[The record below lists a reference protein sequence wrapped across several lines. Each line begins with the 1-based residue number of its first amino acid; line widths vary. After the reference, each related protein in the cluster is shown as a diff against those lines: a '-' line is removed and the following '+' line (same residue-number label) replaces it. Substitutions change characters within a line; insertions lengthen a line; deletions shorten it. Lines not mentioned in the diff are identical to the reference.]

1 MRRFVAT
8 TAIVLGAAM
17 MLAPA
22 VFHLFS
28 RTSAAERLTDDIRP
42 AMTDQ
47 ALAQTRFEFDTQ
59 RAGLEEFIDRGI
71 PRMAADLRQTPEQF
85 RASINGQFP
94 AVEHGIEQ
102 LPAITTFVDGAIGL
116 FDANRAKFHS
126 ADAIPTTWLPYTV
139 GPWMLI
145 GSGALLV
152 LLGLA
157 VALGRG
163 GRGSVIGLLV
173 VGLFLA
179 VTPLAVRFPQKASD
193 GRQLVAL
200 LKSPLSQ
207 QSADQLRAWQ
217 TTVEN
222 MTAELQ
228 DRLLP
233 STGGRLGLSPAAM
246 DAYLTRNLPAL
257 ASALPRTPPVV
268 RHMGTL
274 VGKVEADVTPFAKT
288 SKLPFRGL
296 TWLFFAP
303 GVLSAFVAGA
313 LLLGSRSRAGS
324 GASRRR
330 GDLSIE
336 TPAL

>member
-8 TAIVLGAAM
+8 TAIVLGTALI
-17 MLAPA
+17 LAPA
-22 VFHLFS
+22 VLHLFS
-28 RTSAAERLTDDIRP
+28 RTSAAERLTDDLRP

-47 ALAQTRFEFDTQ
+47 ALAQTRSEFDTQ
-59 RAGLEEFIDRGI
+59 RAGLQEFIDRGI
-71 PRMAADLRQTPEQF
+71 PRIAADLGQTPEQF
-85 RASINGQFP
+85 RASIDGQFP
-94 AVEHGIEQ
+94 AVATGIDQ
-102 LPAITTFVDGAIGL
+102 LPTMATAVDGDISL
-116 FDANRAKFHS
+116 FDANRAKFDS

-145 GSGALLV
+145 GFGALLV

-163 GRGSVIGLLV
+163 GRGSVVALLV

-179 VTPLAVRFPQKASD
+179 VTPIAVRFPQKASD

-200 LKSPLSQ
+200 LKSPLSR
-207 QSADQLRAWQ
+207 QSADQVRAWQ

-233 STGGRLGLSPAAM
+233 STAGRLGLSPAGM
-246 DAYLTRNLPAL
+246 DAYLARNLPAL
-257 ASALPRTPPVV
+257 ASALPQTQSVV

-274 VGKVEADVTPFAKT
+274 VDKVEADVAPFATT

-303 GVLSAFVAGA
+303 GVLSAFAAAA
-313 LLLGSRSRAGS
+313 LLLGSGSRARS
-324 GASRRR
+324 GASRRA
-330 GDLSIE
+330 DLPVE